1 MWINYLKIALR
12 NFRKHIGY
20 SLIKIIGLSVSI
32 ACCLLILL
40 WVRHEL
46 SYDRFLPRADRI
58 FRVGYYGVVRGNT
71 VHGVQACPT
80 LAPVLNRDFPEV
92 EAATRFRKLGNPVIR
107 YGDKVFSE
115 ERWFTGDAN
124 FFAVFQLP
132 FLAGNPA
139 TAMEKPGS
147 LVISRSTARRYFGDD
162 NPMGKTLNSDGRRD
176 WTVTG
181 VVSDMPENSH
191 FHFDFLTA
199 MNSYRGMGE
208 ETTWLSNNY
217 YTYFIL
223 RDGVDWKR
231 FEARLQREEL
241 QYTKPQIAEMFGMSW
256 EQARGEG
263 NDYYHF
269 LQPLTWIHLNSHLE
283 HEIEPNGNRLYV
295 IIFLFAALAI
305 LVLAVANFINL
316 STARSM
322 RRAREVGI
330 RKALGSTRF
339 GLVRQFL
346 AESVGYAMLA
356 MLLAL
361 GVVKLVLPPFGMFT
375 GKDLVLPLGDPATLF
390 LLPAFALVVGLCAG
404 MYPAFFLSSF
414 RPAKV
419 LQSDPGGKRARLRS
433 ALVVFQFA
441 IAIIL
446 LVGTFVVRR
455 QVDFIR
461 QKNLTMQRE
470 RIINIHKVDDL
481 GRDIRAFKQAIQAH
495 PNVTAVSNSDC
506 ILGGLIG
513 DGFYRQPQ
521 QPDSETRVI
530 HHLFVDADYGRVY
543 GLEMAAGV
551 FFPADFGQD
560 RRALVL
566 NESAV
571 KTLGLKDPVGKLLV
585 PNRRGAPLPVVG
597 VVRDFHFRSI
607 HHAIDPLVIN
617 VQGRDAFGGREIS
630 VRLETNHI
638 KETVAFLEATWKRFS
653 TNQAF
658 EYEFFDEYYDGLYR
672 TELRTGS
679 IFAAFSLF
687 ALFIAGLGLLGLSAF
702 MAEQRTK
709 EIGIRKVLGA
719 TAANIVRLLLEQFGR
734 WILIA
739 TVVAWP
745 LAYLIMQNWLGSFAY
760 HVALGIG
767 AFVPSILFLILVVLL
782 AAAGQTVKAARAN
795 PADSLRYE

>member
-1 MWINYLKIALR
+1 MWSNYMKVALR

-20 SLIKIIGLSVSI
+20 SLIKIVGLSVSI
-32 ACCLLILL
+32 ACCILILL

-46 SYDRFLPRADRI
+46 SYDRFLPDSDRI

-92 EAATRFRKLGNPVIR
+92 KAATRFRKLGNPVIR

-124 FFAVFQLP
+124 FFAVFRLP

-139 TAMEKPGS
+139 TALEKPGS
-147 LVISRSTARRYFGDD
+147 LVITRSTAHRYFGDE

-181 VVSDMPENSH
+181 VVADLPENSH
-191 FHFDFLTA
+191 LHFDFITS

-223 RDGVDWKR
+223 RDGVDWKQ
-231 FEARLQREEL
+231 FEAKLQREEL

-263 NDYYHF
+263 NEYYHF
-269 LQPLTWIHLNSHLE
+269 LQPMTGIHLNSHLE
-283 HEIEPNGNRLYV
+283 HEIEPNGDRLYV
-295 IIFLFAALAI
+295 IIFVFAALAI
-305 LVLAVANFINL
+305 LILALANFINL

-322 RRAREVGI
+322 GRAREVGI
-330 RKALGSTRF
+330 RKVLGSTRP

-346 AESVGYAMLA
+346 SESVGYAVLA

-361 GVVKLVLPPFGMFT
+361 GAVKIVLPSFRIFT
-375 GKDLVLPLGDPATLF
+375 GKNLVLPLGDPAILF
-390 LLPAFALVVGLCAG
+390 PLLAFGVLVGLCAG
-404 MYPAFFLSSF
+404 AYPAFFLSSF
-414 RPAKV
+414 RPASV
-419 LQSDPGGKRARLRS
+419 LRSDLGGKRAWLRG
-433 ALVVFQFA
+433 ALVVFQLVVA
-441 IAIIL
+441 ISL
-446 LVGTFVVRR
+446 LVGTSVVRR

-461 QKNLTMQRE
+461 DQKLAMQRE
-470 RIINIHKVDDL
+470 RIVNIHKADDL
-481 GRDIRAFKQAIQAH
+481 GRDMRAFKQALLAH
-495 PNVTAVSNSDC
+495 PNVTAVTNSDI
-506 ILGGLIG
+506 ILGGLVG
-513 DGFYRQPQ
+513 DGYYQQPE

-530 HHLFVDADYGRVY
+530 HHLFTDADYARVY
-543 GLEMAAGV
+543 GLKMVSGK
-551 FFPADFGQD
+551 FFPADFVPDQ
-560 RRALVL
+560 RALVL

-571 KTLGLKDPVGKLLV
+571 KILGLTEPVGKRLV
-585 PNRRGAPLPVVG
+585 RDRRGEPLPVVG
-597 VVRDFHFRSI
+597 VARDFHFRSI

-617 VQGRDAFGGREIS
+617 VLGRGAFGGREIS
-630 VRLETNHI
+630 VRLKTDNIRESLAFMET
-638 KETVAFLEATWKRFS
+638 TWKRFVD
-653 TNQAF
+653 NQAF
-658 EYEFFDEYYDGLYR
+658 EYEFFDDYYDSLYR
-672 TELRTGS
+672 TELRTSG
-679 IFAAFSLF
+679 IFAAFSIF
-687 ALFIAGLGLLGLSAF
+687 ALFIAGLGLLGLSSF

-719 TAANIVRLLLEQFGR
+719 TTSGIVRLLLGQFGR
-734 WILIA
+734 WILLA
-739 TVVAWP
+739 TVLAWP
-745 LAYLIMQNWLGSFAY
+745 LAFLVMHNWLGSFAY
-760 HVALGIG
+760 HISLSPGVFIPS
-767 AFVPSILFLILVVLL
+767 FVFVILAVLL
-782 AAAGQTVKAARAN
+782 AAGGQTVKAARAN